1 MIKKHKKVCRV
12 LNCYEHSLIVVS
24 TITRC
29 VSISAFASVIGIP
42 IRITSSAKGLKIC
55 VIMTG
60 IKKYKSINKK
70 NKKKHDKISL
80 AKCKLNSIQVLISKA
95 LTDLNI
101 SHDEFV
107 VIHVLKEVYDM
118 KEKIKNSNNE

>member
-107 VIHVLKEVYDM
+107 VIHVLKEVYAM